1 MHSCRI
7 GNFVSDNSAIVPK
20 WFSAICRNGFLPNRP
35 TFKKIYQGGGELFKI
50 LFLIVTLVIKVMEY
64 VKKKIMIICY
74 QNLVFNAWG
83 SGMDNAASKKR
94 VLQSINN
101 RIVIDYK
108 RAYSKLVLAMLLV
121 RL

>member
-1 MHSCRI
+1 
-7 GNFVSDNSAIVPK
+7 
-20 WFSAICRNGFLPNRP
+20 
-35 TFKKIYQGGGELFKI
+35 
-50 LFLIVTLVIKVMEY
+50 MEY